1 MDQTIN
7 IQPFYLDSPRG
18 PLYCLYLSPVTG
30 PPLGGVL
37 YLHPFAEEM
46 HKSRRMVALQA
57 RALAAQ
63 GFAVLQI
70 DLTGC
75 GDSAGDFGDASWGA
89 WRADAKLALAWL
101 QERVNS
107 PVTLW
112 GLRTGAM
119 LAVELAVEHGE
130 IASLLLWQPVIAGE
144 QFLHQFLRIK
154 LAGEVLAGGAVHS
167 GTRML
172 REQLDNQDEWVEV
185 GGYALSSLMARELVD
200 MSLNTL
206 TPSCPVFWFELVED
220 ADDQL
225 LASSQRLVDAWLQ
238 SGVPVEARNIVGPP
252 FWITQEIFT
261 SSALLEAT
269 CDVMAS
275 IRAPLSVN

>member
-18 PLYCLYLSPVTG
+18 PLYCIYLSPAAG

-37 YLHPFAEEM
+37 YFHPFAEEM

-89 WRADAKLALAWL
+89 WRSDANLALAWL
-101 QERVNS
+101 QERVHS

-112 GLRTGAM
+112 GLRIGAM
-119 LAVELAVEHGE
+119 LAVEVAAEHAE
-130 IASLLLWQPVIAGE
+130 IAALLLWQPVISGE

-172 REQLDNQDEWVEV
+172 REQLENKDEWVEV
-185 GGYALSSLMARELVD
+185 GGYALSSIMARELVE
-200 MSLNTL
+200 MSLNKL
-206 TPSCPVFWFELVED
+206 TPGCPVFWFELVED
-220 ADDQL
+220 AEDEL
-225 LASSQRLVDAWLQ
+225 MAPSQRLVDAWLQ
-238 SGVPVEARNIVGPP
+238 SGVSVEARNIVGPP
-252 FWITQEIFT
+252 FWVTQEIFT

-269 CDVMAS
+269 CEVMAGV
-275 IRAPLSVN
+275 RTPVSVN

>member
-18 PLYCLYLSPVTG
+18 RLYCLYLSPVTG

-46 HKSRRMVALQA
+46 HKSRRMAALQA

-75 GDSAGDFGDASWGA
+75 GDSAGDFGDASWSA

-101 QERVNS
+101 QTRVNS

-119 LAVELAVEHGE
+119 LAVELADEHGD
-130 IASLLLWQPVIAGE
+130 IASLLLWQPVIAGDP
-144 QFLHQFLRIK
+144 FLHQFLRIK
-154 LAGEVLAGGAVHS
+154 LAGEVLAGGAAHS

-172 REQLDNQDEWVEV
+172 REQLDNKDEWVEV
-185 GGYALSSLMARELVD
+185 GGYALSSTMAREMAD
-200 MSLNTL
+200 ISLIKL
-206 TPSCPVFWFELVED
+206 MPSCPVFWFELVED
-220 ADDQL
+220 DDAQL
-225 LASSQRLVDAWLQ
+225 LAPSQRVVDAWRQ

-252 FWITQEIFT
+252 FWVTQEIFT
-261 SSALLEAT
+261 ASALLEAT
-269 CDVMAS
+269 CEVMAS
-275 IRAPLSVN
+275 LRAPVSAN